1 MAENNTNL
9 PHEQFI
15 DERDTNRGDNDSTIQ
30 SGFGKIGT
38 RSRERSEY
46 KDTLPD
52 TRPDQSMIRPKS
64 NAVAVYIALYAKEW

>member
-1 MAENNTNL
+1 MKVCYYDCRTVFTLVRGVIELCCWHDLAENNTNL

-38 RSRERSEY
+38 
-46 KDTLPD
+46 
-52 TRPDQSMIRPKS
+52 
-64 NAVAVYIALYAKEW
+64 